1 MPSYFKITF
10 ILYQIYSFFTMKIS
24 LYFLYKY
31 TFLLRPKNVHIKG
44 QLGLLIKESQ
54 LTFLY
59 FAYLL

>member
-1 MPSYFKITF
+1 MID
-10 ILYQIYSFFTMKIS
+10 MKIS